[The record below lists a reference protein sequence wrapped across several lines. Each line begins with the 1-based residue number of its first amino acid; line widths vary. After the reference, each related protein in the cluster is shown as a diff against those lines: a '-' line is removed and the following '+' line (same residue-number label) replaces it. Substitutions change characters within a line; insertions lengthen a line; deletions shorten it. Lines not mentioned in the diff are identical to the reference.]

1 MSTPLTPPP
10 LPLDPQMWVD
20 IISLDDTDFQKRTS
34 WGKFTSILPYYKY
47 YLHMFDQRNYCPCRS
62 FPEGN
67 GTLNMRKSTFFSKWR
82 MNKEDGWGWVKKN
95 WKNCMFSLS
104 INAQTNKSKKKN
116 VHVCYNCNMYLFLS
130 FTFFFCFSFA
140 HFFLTQPSY
149 PPLEPPGKY
158 MYFIVQSSEN
168 VKDEVSSILEEI

>member
-1 MSTPLTPPP
+1 
-10 LPLDPQMWVD
+10 MWVD
-20 IISLDDTDFQKRTS
+20 IISLDDTDFQKKTS
-34 WGKFTSILPYYKY
+34 WGKFTFILPYYKY

-67 GTLNMRKSTFFSKWR
+67 GTLYMRKSTFFSKWR

-104 INAQTNKSKKKN
+104 INVQTNKSKKK
-116 VHVCYNCNMYLFLS
+116 MYMYV
-130 FTFFFCFSFA
+130 TTVICICFSLLPFYFFVFPLLI
-140 HFFLTQPSY
+140 FFLTQPPY
-149 PPLEPPGKY
+149 PLLEPPGKY